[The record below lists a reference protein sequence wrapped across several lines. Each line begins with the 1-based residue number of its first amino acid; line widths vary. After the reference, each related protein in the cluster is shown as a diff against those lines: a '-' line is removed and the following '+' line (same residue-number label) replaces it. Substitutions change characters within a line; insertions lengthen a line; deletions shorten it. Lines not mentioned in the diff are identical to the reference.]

1 MKIPYVLAVLSLAAA
16 PLPAL
21 AQYQGPG
28 APAPAAGA
36 GASAAVATAVTT
48 VQAIKADPKDDAKV
62 VLEGR
67 LIRQISAERYLF
79 ADDSGEIEV
88 EIDEEDFPRQPV
100 TDTTLLRLE
109 GEVDTHR
116 SRDTDIDVERVEVVN

>member
-1 MKIPYVLAVLSLAAA
+1 MKIPYVLAVLSFAAA

-36 GASAAVATAVTT
+36 TAAGEVTTGMTT
-48 VQAIKADPKDDAKV
+48 VQAIKADPSDDAKV

-88 EIDEEDFPRQPV
+88 EIDEDDFPRQPV
-100 TDTTLLRLE
+100 TETTLLRLE

-116 SRDTDIDVERVEVVN
+116 SRDTDIDVERVQLVN